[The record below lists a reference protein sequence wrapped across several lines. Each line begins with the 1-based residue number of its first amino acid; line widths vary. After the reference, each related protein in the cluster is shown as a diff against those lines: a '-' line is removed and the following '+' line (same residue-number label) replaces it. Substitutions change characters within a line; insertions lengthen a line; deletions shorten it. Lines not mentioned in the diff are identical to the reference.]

1 MKKRQRRKRQR
12 KKEAQRRAKIMIA
25 RVMAGPEP
33 VDNGLIEAIESIEA
47 IKKAQ
52 SEAQRRAHL
61 PKVDPVR

>member
-1 MKKRQRRKRQR
+1 
-12 KKEAQRRAKIMIA
+12 MIA

-52 SEAQRRAHL
+52 SEAQRRASL